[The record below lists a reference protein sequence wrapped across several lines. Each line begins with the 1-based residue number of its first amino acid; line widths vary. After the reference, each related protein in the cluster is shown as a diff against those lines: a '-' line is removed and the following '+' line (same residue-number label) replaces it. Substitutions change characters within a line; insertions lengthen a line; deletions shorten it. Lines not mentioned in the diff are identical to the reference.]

1 MADFAK
7 GIYTDT
13 FHGDYGDIINMSI
26 HVDKIKENPVSDK
39 GYVKIQ
45 IKKSKEKN
53 EWYAVINEYKK
64 G

>member
-1 MADFAK
+1 MEFPK

-39 GYVKIQ
+39 GYIKIQ

-53 EWYAVINEYKK
+53 EWYAVLNEYKK